1 MRQRLRPAAGVV
13 AGVGATLVALAFLG
27 LAHMVQSSV
36 PFPPAGIAQRVVQ
49 IMPGP
54 LAVGAIELLGK
65 WALRL
70 FIIGVGIATI
80 ALGAVLG
87 RWVANRPPLAAW
99 VSGGALTL
107 LALAGW
113 QPGPGASFLT
123 YAVLCAV
130 AAILW
135 VLQLE
140 AALRRLRAASPVPA
154 ARPPRAAVP
163 PGGSAGDAASATE
176 AASGAAVGATGA
188 TTGAGVSA
196 GETAPEA
203 VLAGDSAGDTAG
215 MAAPAG
221 EVEGEARAAAAQF
234 ARSRRELLLAAAG
247 SGGLLLAGLV
257 VRRVTGGLGD
267 NGGGPLARPA
277 GAAPVSAVAVP
288 AEPATERA
296 TFAGIEGLVPELTPN
311 RLHYTVDESIID
323 PDIDTADWRLR
334 IDGLVGGPVELTYEQ
349 LLSMAATEQIVTLVC
364 ISNYIG
370 GELVG
375 TAKWTGVPLAEV
387 LARAGGVKPGAVRVA
402 FHAVGGYTDS
412 LPLDKAM
419 DRATVVAYGMNGVAL
434 PRAHGY
440 PARIIAPGIYGM
452 KNVKWLERIEV
463 VDYDFKGY
471 WQAGS
476 GWDNIAEIRTG
487 SRIDLPAGSVAVAG
501 GELDVAGVAWAGER
515 GIDRVEVSADG
526 GKTWQ
531 PAILRR
537 PLARAAWR
545 QWRARLPRPAG
556 DATILVRAVDGTG
569 AIQTASSAPPYP
581 SGATGYDELQV
592 KA

>member
-1 MRQRLRPAAGVV
+1 M
-13 AGVGATLVALAFLG
+13 VALAFLG

-188 TTGAGVSA
+188 TAGAGVSA

-203 VLAGDSAGDTAG
+203 VLAGDTAG
-215 MAAPAG
+215 TAAPAG
-221 EVEGEARAAAAQF
+221 EAEGEARAAAAAQF

-277 GAAPVSAVAVP
+277 GAAPVSAIAVP
-288 AEPATERA
+288 AEPAAERA
-296 TFAGIEGLVPELTPN
+296 AFAGIEGLVPELTPN

-556 DATILVRAVDGTG
+556 DATILVRAVEGTG

>member
-1 MRQRLRPAAGVV
+1 VGVA

-36 PFPPAGIAQRVVQ
+36 PFPPAGVAQRVVQ

-80 ALGAVLG
+80 ALGAALG
-87 RWVANRPPLAAW
+87 RWVANRPPLTAW
-99 VSGGALTL
+99 VAGGALAL

-130 AAILW
+130 AAIIW

-140 AALRRLRAASPVPA
+140 AALRRLRAASPVPV

-163 PGGSAGDAASATE
+163 PGGTAGGAASATE

-323 PDIDTADWRLR
+323 PDIDVADWRLR
-334 IDGLVGGPVELTYEQ
+334 IDGLVGGPVELTYDQ

-364 ISNYIG
+364 ISNYVG

-412 LPLDKAM
+412 LPLAKAM
-419 DRATVVAYGMNGVAL
+419 DPATVVAYGMNGVAL

-487 SRIDLPAGSVAVAG
+487 SRIDLPAGGVAVAG
-501 GELDVAGVAWAGER
+501 GELDVAGMAWAGER
-515 GIDRVEVSADG
+515 GIDRVEVSVDG
-526 GKTWQ
+526 GRTWQ

-556 DATILVRAVDGTG
+556 DATVLVRAVDGTG

>member
-1 MRQRLRPAAGVV
+1 MRQRLRPAVGVA

-80 ALGAVLG
+80 ALGAALG
-87 RWVANRPPLAAW
+87 RWVANRPPLTAW
-99 VSGGALTL
+99 VAGGALAL

-130 AAILW
+130 AAIIW

-140 AALRRLRAASPVPA
+140 AALRRLRAASPVPV

-163 PGGSAGDAASATE
+163 PGGTAGGAASATE

-323 PDIDTADWRLR
+323 PDIDVADWRLR
-334 IDGLVGGPVELTYEQ
+334 IDGLVGGPVELTYDQ

-364 ISNYIG
+364 ISNYVG

-412 LPLDKAM
+412 LPLAKAM
-419 DRATVVAYGMNGVAL
+419 DPATVVAYGMNGVAL

-487 SRIDLPAGSVAVAG
+487 SRIDLPAGGVAVAG
-501 GELDVAGVAWAGER
+501 GELDVAGMAWAGER
-515 GIDRVEVSADG
+515 GIDRVEVSVDG
-526 GKTWQ
+526 GRTWQ

-556 DATILVRAVDGTG
+556 DATVLVRAVDGTG